1 MKKINFVVLASLALL
16 ALLIAG
22 CSQTPTGEVVK
33 KEEVIKIGFIGPL
46 TGDAAVVGI
55 GEKNAVDIA
64 VEEINNAGGIDGR
77 PLQAIFEDG
86 KCSGKEAA
94 TAAQKLINIDN
105 VKIILGGACSS
116 ETLGAAPITEANK
129 VILFS
134 AFSSSPDITYA
145 GDYVFRTTI
154 PDTHPDLI
162 GPLLHYIAENKRIA
176 IITENSDYA
185 IGIRKGL
192 KEQLPS
198 FNVDI
203 VADERYASGEKDFR
217 TYLTKIK
224 SVNPD
229 ALFINVATSGNTPGL
244 IIKQAA
250 ELGMDVKIY
259 GNFLL
264 FAPESVELVGD
275 LLEGA
280 KVFDAPLLDKSNP
293 KADAF
298 MEKYNSRY
306 KEPFSFWDAGARYD
320 TVYITKNA
328 LEECGEDTDCIR
340 DYLYDMDWYLGT
352 IGKYKFDKKGDV
364 LGIKGAVKEL
374 VNREAVLVEYSEA
387 VIR

>member
-1 MKKINFVVLASLALL
+1 MRKNNFVFLASLALL
-16 ALLIAG
+16 VLLVIG
-22 CSQTPTGEVVK
+22 CTQSGQVVK
-33 KEEVIKIGFIGPL
+33 EVEDKEPIKLGFIGPL
-46 TGDAAVVGI
+46 TGGAAVVGI

-64 VEEINNAGGIDGR
+64 IEEINNVGGIDGR
-77 PLQAIFEDG
+77 PLQVIFEDG
-86 KCSGKEAA
+86 KCNGKEAA
-94 TAAQKLINIDN
+94 TAAQKLISIDN

-116 ETLGAAPITEANK
+116 ETLGVAPITEENK

-134 AFSSSPDITYA
+134 AFSTSPDITYA
-145 GDYVFRTTI
+145 GDYVFRTVI

-162 GPLLHYIAENKRIA
+162 GPLLPYIAENKRIA

-185 IGIRKGL
+185 IGIRKGI
-192 KEQLPS
+192 KEYLPS
-198 FNVDI
+198 YNVNI
-203 VADERYASGEKDFR
+203 VADELYSSEEKDFR

-244 IIKQAA
+244 IVKQTA
-250 ELGMDVKIY
+250 ELGLDVKLY

-264 FAPESVELVGD
+264 FTPESIELVGD

-280 KVFDAPLLDKSNP
+280 RVFDAPLLDKSNP

-298 MEKYNSRY
+298 MKEYNSRY
-306 KEPFSFWDAGARYD
+306 EEPFSFWDAGARYD

-328 LEECGEDTDCIR
+328 LEECGEETDCIR

-352 IGKYKFDKKGDV
+352 IGKYKFDENGDV

-374 VNREAVLVEYSEA
+374 VNGEVVLVD
-387 VIR
+387 

>member
-1 MKKINFVVLASLALL
+1 MRKNNFVFLASLALL
-16 ALLIAG
+16 VLLVIG
-22 CSQTPTGEVVK
+22 CTQSGQVVK
-33 KEEVIKIGFIGPL
+33 EVEDKEPIKLGFIGPL
-46 TGDAAVVGI
+46 TGGAAVVGI

-64 VEEINNAGGIDGR
+64 IEEINNAGGIDGR

-116 ETLGAAPITEANK
+116 ETLGVAPITEENK

-134 AFSSSPDITYA
+134 AFSTSPDITYA
-145 GDYVFRTTI
+145 GDYVFRTVI

-162 GPLLHYIAENKRIA
+162 GPLLPYIAENKRIA

-185 IGIRKGL
+185 IGIRKGI
-192 KEQLPS
+192 KEYLPS
-198 FNVDI
+198 YNVNI
-203 VADERYASGEKDFR
+203 VADELYSSEEKDFR

-244 IIKQAA
+244 IVKQTA
-250 ELGMDVKIY
+250 ELGLDVKLY

-264 FAPESVELVGD
+264 FTPESIELVGD

-280 KVFDAPLLDKSNP
+280 RVFDAPLLDKSNP

-298 MEKYNSRY
+298 MKEYNSRY
-306 KEPFSFWDAGARYD
+306 EEPFSFWDAGARYD

-352 IGKYKFDKKGDV
+352 IGKYKFDENGDV

-374 VNREAVLVEYSEA
+374 VNGEAVLVD
-387 VIR
+387 

>member
-1 MKKINFVVLASLALL
+1 MKKNTLIILASIALL
-16 ALLIAG
+16 VLLVAG
-22 CSQTPTGEVVK
+22 CIPTGEVI
-33 KEEVIKIGFIGPL
+33 KEVEDKEPIKIGFIGPL
-46 TGDAAVVGI
+46 TGGAAVVGI

-64 VEEINNAGGIDGR
+64 IEEINNVGGIDGR
-77 PLQAIFEDG
+77 PLQVIFEDG
-86 KCSGKEAA
+86 KCNGKEAA
-94 TAAQKLINIDN
+94 TAAQKLISIDN

-116 ETLGAAPITEANK
+116 ETLGVAPITEENK

-134 AFSSSPDITYA
+134 AFSTSPDITYA
-145 GDYVFRTTI
+145 GDYVFRTVI

-162 GPLLHYIAENKRIA
+162 GPLLPYIAENKRIA

-185 IGIRKGL
+185 IGIRKGI
-192 KEQLPS
+192 KEYLPS
-198 FNVDI
+198 YNVNI
-203 VADERYASGEKDFR
+203 VADELYSSEEKDFR

-244 IIKQAA
+244 IVKQTA
-250 ELGMDVKIY
+250 ELGLDVKLY

-264 FAPESVELVGD
+264 FTPESIELVGD

-280 KVFDAPLLDKSNP
+280 RVFDAPLLDKSNP

-298 MEKYNSRY
+298 MKEYNSRY
-306 KEPFSFWDAGARYD
+306 EEPFSFWDAGARYD

-352 IGKYKFDKKGDV
+352 IGKYKFDENGDV

-374 VNREAVLVEYSEA
+374 VNGEAVLVD
-387 VIR
+387 